1 MRRHQIPLD
10 DTEEQDV
17 LSYLPATI
25 AFIQSAL
32 ASGDGVLIHCM
43 AGMSACEFHLCF
55 ISTLIFLRLGRSAT
69 IAAAYIMHSQGLD
82 PTGALELI
90 REVRPVIQYV
100 SLIENR
106 SQ

>member
-1 MRRHQIPLD
+1 MSMDEVIDNLWVGDLGAATSLELLNEAGVKYVVSCMRGKVRIHETMRRHQIPLD

-43 AGMSACEFHLCF
+43 AGMSACELAIHL
-55 ISTLIFLRLGRSAT
+55 IS
-69 IAAAYIMHSQGLD
+69 
-82 PTGALELI
+82 
-90 REVRPVIQYV
+90 
-100 SLIENR
+100 
-106 SQ
+106 